1 MSVAQLSSTV
11 SKALGDL
18 GYDTMPRGLTVP
30 EVQAYRK
37 GYASGARAH
46 MRKYG
51 GPGVV
56 HDGAAPAPG
65 TAARTMLAR
74 TLEEN
79 GRAYRVA
86 SHPGAHAAGMRAV
99 AAYLRKVDKLRAMS
113 ADCDGVEFT
122 PAAPARLELIAPKV
136 RKSAARKRPAV
147 APAPVVA
154 AVPDVAPKLRRT
166 SKLEPCEGHA
176 RYWSS
181 LPPADRFKN
190 ALEGGNGSSA
200 CTHGSECTLTPGTDR
215 YAAELVTGG
224 RVSLS
229 SLNGMVPAEA
239 PVSDDV
245 WAPRVHMVPAAEVPE
260 VPAPDVVDT
269 MRAAGRLELVRVPA
283 VPEVMPVHAGYV
295 RRDGAG
301 SLSGPACRAEGVTR
315 LELEDMPHDL
325 EVTCVDCLDT
335 VARVTAAELEPAEVP
350 DVDTVAPDVDTAP
363 EVPAVHM
370 SRAERK
376 NMRRAIAAG
385 MRAAGVKPDGDAWHA
400 ACVAAGLAPEVTR

>member
-18 GYDTMPRGLTVP
+18 GYDTMPHGLTVP
-30 EVQAYRK
+30 EVHAYRK

-74 TLEEN
+74 TLEDN

-166 SKLEPCEGHA
+166 SKLEPC
-176 RYWSS
+176 
-181 LPPADRFKN
+181 
-190 ALEGGNGSSA
+190 
-200 CTHGSECTLTPGTDR
+200 
-215 YAAELVTGG
+215 
-224 RVSLS
+224 
-229 SLNGMVPAEA
+229 
-239 PVSDDV
+239 
-245 WAPRVHMVPAAEVPE
+245 E